1 MANLLTSHLQ
11 RVKKWRGLWPSPAP
25 LLLPQSGY
33 VFVVLLNRFVMDA
46 SPSLPPSFCF
56 PFSPFS
62 LFAESTF
69 RVQVNEPDSL
79 NLVGPADLMVSDD
92 GLHLLS
98 LPPGKT
104 IQEEVH
110 VIQRIL

>member
-1 MANLLTSHLQ
+1 M
-11 RVKKWRGLWPSPAP
+11 
-25 LLLPQSGY
+25 
-33 VFVVLLNRFVMDA
+33 
-46 SPSLPPSFCF
+46 
-56 PFSPFS
+56 
-62 LFAESTF
+62 
-69 RVQVNEPDSL
+69 NEPDSL

-110 VIQRIL
+110 VIQRILELVIDNRVGENFRKNAVRKLKSLSALRQSQHCYGCKLDSREKYFGKLHFEW